1 MEFTMNKSLPTLI
14 ILAFFCL
21 SLPAAAAAPPPM
33 TLNINTKNSLIR
45 IGVAPLKI
53 TKQGKVVA
61 ALVLDAVN
69 TGNKEKMADAI
80 DRYEDLIPKENTGG
94 DYLGLQWL
102 LKGIIAS
109 PTELAQQLDSD
120 TAREYW
126 QYFTQDDYKYLKEY
140 LEREYNLR
148 DFSNEDPK
156 AHMDRRSY
164 LEDQIMFNNPWRSKW
179 ENSAEIL
186 KNMPLQEG
194 DTILDIGAGF
204 GFYSYQ
210 FSKMVGEKGKVYAI
224 DIADSYIQYLS
235 DFNSK
240 YGYDNVAPVL
250 SETTDIKVKDQAD
263 VAFMCSLYH
272 VIYSWSAETDRQPF
286 LLSIKRALKPGGYL
300 VIADNAFAG
309 GRELHNLYVYQQLV
323 QAQLHFYGFRLEKT
337 IEITPLRYMMI
348 FKQEPGELSELSVRT
363 DTDPAKEVK
372 VTINST
378 NSLVHIGSL
387 DSYDITKQGIAAAKL
402 ALEAL
407 ETKDVDVAR
416 KAISRYNTIIPEENF
431 GGEYTALQ
439 WFCEYIAASPDQQKK
454 MLRDPLTA
462 AYYEFLGKDDY
473 DLLKSF
479 IKYKY
484 KLVKKRPLSKMDAK
498 EKPSQEDKEIGKTRR
513 AFVEDFILFNN
524 PQREGWENSQK
535 IMGLLPFK
543 KGDKIADIG
552 SGSGFY
558 SYRFAKIVGDQGRVY
573 ALDIKKDHI
582 AFLKDFIKKEGINNI
597 VPIHND
603 PRTLKI
609 PEKVDYAYMCSL
621 YHIIYGVSSQQE
633 RDIFINNIKKS
644 LKKDGTLI
652 IVDNGPVAD
661 KLLPYHGP
669 YIRKEL
675 IIAQL
680 AHYGFTFQEYHRI
693 IPQRYM
699 LTFKMT
705 QE

>member
-1 MEFTMNKSLPTLI
+1 MNKSLLWLMVLT
-14 ILAFFCL
+14 FFCI
-21 SLPAAAAAPPPM
+21 SLPATAATPPPI
-33 TLNINTKNSLIR
+33 TLTINTKNSLMR

-61 ALVLDAVN
+61 ALALDAIN
-69 TGNKEKMADAI
+69 TGNKEKMATAI
-80 DRYEDLIPKENTGG
+80 AEYDTLIPKENTGG

-102 LKGIIAS
+102 LKGMLAS
-109 PTELAQQLDSD
+109 PAELAKQLDSD

-126 QYFTQDDYKYLKEY
+126 QYFTQDDFKYLREY
-140 LEREYNLR
+140 LERAYNLK
-148 DFSNEDPK
+148 DFSKEDPK
-156 AHMDRRSY
+156 VHMERRSY

-179 ENSAEIL
+179 ENSKAIL
-186 KNMPLQEG
+186 KNMPLKSG

-210 FSKMVGEKGKVYAI
+210 FAKMVGDKGKVYAI
-224 DIADSYIQYLS
+224 DIADSYIKYLN
-235 DFNSK
+235 DFNGK
-240 YGYDNVAPVL
+240 YHYNNVLPTL

-272 VIYSWSAETDRQPF
+272 VIYSWTAETDRQPF

-309 GRELHNLYVYQQLV
+309 GKELHNLYVYQQLV

-348 FKQEPGELSELSVRT
+348 FKQESGELTELAVRT
-363 DTDPAKEVK
+363 DNDPTMEIKVK
-372 VTINST
+372 IDST

-387 DSYDITKQGIAAAKL
+387 DSYDITKQGIAAAKI

-439 WFCEYIAASPDQQKK
+439 WFCEYIAASPGQQKK
-454 MLRDPLTA
+454 MLSDPLTA

-498 EKPSQEDKEIGKTRR
+498 EKASEEDKEIGRTRR

-524 PQREGWENSQK
+524 PQREKWENSQK

-543 KGDKIADIG
+543 QGDKIADIG

-558 SYRFAKIVGDQGRVY
+558 SYRFSKIVGDEGRVY
-573 ALDIKKDHI
+573 ALDIKKGHI
-582 AFLKDFIKKEGINNI
+582 AFLKDFIKKEGITNI
-597 VPIHND
+597 VPIKNE
-603 PRTLKI
+603 PETLPI

-644 LKKDGTLI
+644 LKKNGTLI
-652 IVDNGPVAD
+652 IVDNGPVTD

-680 AHYGFTFQEYHRI
+680 AHYGFTFQDYQQI

-705 QE
+705 D